1 MVEVSLVGVV
11 RWIFE
16 ENKSW
21 LRRMVDCLARYKI
34 GDGLG
39 VSVNSMMLFSIVGGS
54 LTLAMM
60 NFIGN
65 LSYDMSVENW
75 RASGWSVSGVT
86 NVRERW
92 TLLADNSLGVM
103 GMLTS
108 GMERFDLGPRKMEL
122 TIAICQ

>member
-16 ENKSW
+16 ENRSW

-65 LSYDMSVENW
+65 LSHDMPVENW

-86 NVRERW
+86 YVRERW
-92 TLLADNSLGVM
+92 TLHDDSLLVT
-103 GMLTS
+103 GMLAVL
-108 GMERFDLGPRKMEL
+108 MERFDLGPGKMEL
-122 TIAICQ
+122 TIVICQ